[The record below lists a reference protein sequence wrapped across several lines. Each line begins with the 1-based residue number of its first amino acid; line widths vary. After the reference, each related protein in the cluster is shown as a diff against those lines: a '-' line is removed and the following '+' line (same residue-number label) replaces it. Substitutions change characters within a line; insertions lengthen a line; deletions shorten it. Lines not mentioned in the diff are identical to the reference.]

1 MILVG
6 QYDSPFVRRVAV
18 TLHHYHMPFERNTS
32 SVFKDAAKVQK
43 INPLTRVP
51 ALILQSGEVLIDSV
65 AIIDS
70 VDEMAGPARAL
81 VPPHG
86 PERRKILQATA
97 LAHGAAEK
105 AVQIGYERIFH
116 TPKTLSKEWMKRCL
130 SQLTA
135 GLEQLEG
142 RCGAPWFIDMR
153 MSHADVM
160 TGCLMGY
167 LKLRVPEAFPASKY
181 PKLHGL
187 SLHCEMMD
195 EFVKS
200 RASPTETIPGQKKK

>member
-18 TLHHYHMPFERNTS
+18 TLHHYHMPFSRNTI
-32 SVFKDAAKVQK
+32 SVFGDAAKMKK
-43 INPLTRVP
+43 INPLIRIP
-51 ALILQSGEVLIDSV
+51 SLILENGETLIDSV
-65 AIIDS
+65 AIIDYL
-70 VDEMAGPARAL
+70 DEMAGPARAL

-86 PERRKILQATA
+86 AERRKIMQATA

-105 AVQIGYERIFH
+105 AGQISYERFFH
-116 TPKTLSKEWMKRCL
+116 IGKALSKDWEARCL
-130 SQLTA
+130 KQLSA
-135 GLEQLEG
+135 ALVQLESQ
-142 RCGAPWFIDMR
+142 CGAPWFIDMK

-160 TGCLMGY
+160 TGCLIGY
-167 LKLRVPEAFPASKY
+167 LKLRVPEAFPIRKY

-200 RASPTETIPGQKKK
+200 RISPNETMPGKKK